1 MRLQVSAVL
10 SILLTSLVGCGGGS
24 NDDAPDDSSAAS
36 TSMGPS
42 GAQGSTTATQ
52 AATTL
57 GTTGSATVNG
67 STSAGGTSSSG
78 GPDTTSGNGATTA
91 GVTNTSAS
99 ASTGGASSTTGS
111 GGGGAGCEFDGSTNP
126 GRVCI
131 KGKKY
136 YLNGINVA
144 WDQWVG
150 DLTNYNASNFESMFA
165 TLEASGGNSIR
176 WWWFIDGESQLTF
189 QGNLVQPLSQNI
201 FDNLDAAFDAAAEH
215 GVLIMPV
222 FLSFDIENSGREF
235 LVTDAAATDAFV
247 TNVVTPLVQRYNDHP
262 GLGLWEIMNEGDWL
276 LTEEMGSVSVADYQR
291 FHAKMAAGIHRADG
305 DALVTTGSAS
315 FKYLESANN
324 ILSDEAL
331 RGAAGGDE
339 LAYLDVYQT
348 HYYGWMHGDGW
359 SYEPWIKSSTE
370 WQADGKPILIGE
382 FPCRGEEGRWTTLQ
396 MHVESVNQG
405 FAGTFCWA
413 FFDNRADA
421 EGTWS
426 NAEPAM
432 AAIASQIPNAI
443 TGE

>member
-1 MRLQVSAVL
+1 MRFQVSAAL
-10 SILLTSLVGCGGGS
+10 SMLWVSAAACSGSSSDDTSSASNTASTTGSSSVGPSGTQ
-24 NDDAPDDSSAAS
+24 AAS
-36 TSMGPS
+36 TTQ
-42 GAQGSTTATQ
+42 GATTNATSQGTTSSTTTTAT
-52 AATTL
+52 A
-57 GTTGSATVNG
+57 
-67 STSAGGTSSSG
+67 SSVG
-78 GPDTTSGNGATTA
+78 GPDTSNGTTSSGTGGSTGATTT
-91 GVTNTSAS
+91 GSS
-99 ASTGGASSTTGS
+99 GGTGGDAKACEFE
-111 GGGGAGCEFDGSTNP
+111 GGGNP

-150 DLTNYNASNFESMFA
+150 DLVNYNASNFEAMFA
-165 TLEASGGNSIR
+165 SLEASGGNSVR
-176 WWWFIDGESQLTF
+176 WWWFIDGENQLTF

-201 FDNLDAAFDAAAEH
+201 FDNLDAAFDAAAAH

-276 LTEEMGSVSVADYQR
+276 LMEEMGTVSIADYQR
-291 FHAKMAAGIHRADG
+291 FHAKMAAGIHRADA

-315 FKYLESANN
+315 FKYLEAGNN
-324 ILSDEAL
+324 ILSDAAL
-331 RGAAGGDE
+331 QAAAGGDA

-370 WQADGKPILIGE
+370 WLPDGKPILIGE
-382 FPCRGEEGRWTTLQ
+382 FPCRGEDNRWTTQQ
-396 MHVESVNQG
+396 MHMEAMNQG

-413 FFDNRADA
+413 YFDNRADS
-421 EGTWS
+421 EGTW
-426 NAEPAM
+426 ADAQPAM
-432 AAIASQIPNAI
+432 AAIATQIPTAI